1 MKIFLL
7 LTVPTPIVDISTNH
21 SGPFYIGTDLTL
33 TCTVTLNPD
42 VNSNESV
49 TIVWIGPSDITGGR
63 YSITPVSSSGENYTS
78 TLIISSLAQGED
90 SGQYTCNVT
99 VTGGSNVLEATSSNG
114 IIIHVLGKLFACLNL
129 IPYNKDK

>member
-1 MKIFLL
+1 MYSFFSV
-7 LTVPTPIVDISTNH
+7 TVPTPTVVISTNH

-49 TIVWIGPSDITGGR
+49 TIVWIGPSDITAGER

-78 TLIISSLAQGED
+78 TLIISSLEQED
-90 SGQYTCNVT
+90 SGQYACNVT
-99 VTGGSNVLEATSSNG
+99 VTGGSNVLEAISSND
-114 IIIHVLGKLFACLNL
+114 IIIHVLGKLFECLT
-129 IPYNKDK
+129 PYLKD